1 MALDEHLFHPGQL
14 CVVVQE
20 LNQVACAL
28 AERSK
33 NIVRFSHRFHL
44 AVGPLLIDDA
54 KPMTATP

>member
-1 MALDEHLFHPGQL
+1 MALDEHLFYPCQR

-44 AVGPLLIDDA
+44 AVGALLIDDA
-54 KPMTATP
+54 KPR